1 MVKMDYEFETPEVC
15 GNFIEGRAFVIKK
28 FLFGSIDRNG
38 KWVVKN
44 KYHVVASYHDGIAR
58 VELGLRREKK

>member
-1 MVKMDYEFETPEVC
+1 M
-15 GNFIEGRAFVIKK
+15 GGQ
-28 FLFGSIDRNG
+28 
-38 KWVVKN
+38 N